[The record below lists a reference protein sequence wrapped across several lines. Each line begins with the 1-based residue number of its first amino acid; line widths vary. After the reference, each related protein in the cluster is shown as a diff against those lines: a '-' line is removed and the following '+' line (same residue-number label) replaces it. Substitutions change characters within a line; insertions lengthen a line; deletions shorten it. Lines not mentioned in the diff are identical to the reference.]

1 MVDGSKSFA
10 KSGLSL
16 ANAVRII
23 KRAVLKVYPATK
35 AACNSCA
42 ININQALKPK
52 SQGNLPVIKAQ
63 VAKPKALVPP
73 VPVAPSPSGG
83 QGPATGQRPPSREG
97 IALRSS
103 SLFPFNEGES
113 LSLGAHYCPFVFLR
127 RLRLAARDLHQR
139 AGREVPQSDRQ
150 QPNAAHSHA
159 GEQQSPG
166 AAAAHSQRS
175 EPSPLAKN
183 MALDV
188 LNWICFVRLN
198 RFRSPK
204 SERLKD
210 QINKQTAANIQDLL
224 AQQFECISSPRSTL
238 NNCCA
243 TASSTASGVL
253 RISV

>member
-1 MVDGSKSFA
+1 MSFFA
-10 KSGLSL
+10 GCDWLHEISIS
-16 ANAVRII
+16 V
-23 KRAVLKVYPATK
+23 RAVKSHSRIG
-35 AACNSCA
+35 NSRMQRIA
-42 ININQALKPK
+42 MLESN
-52 SQGNLPVIKAQ
+52 NLLEQLLRIASD
-63 VAKPKALVPP
+63 
-73 VPVAPSPSGG
+73 PSS
-83 QGPATGQRPPSREG
+83 
-97 IALRSS
+97 
-103 SLFPFNEGES
+103 
-113 LSLGAHYCPFVFLR
+113 
-127 RLRLAARDLHQR
+127 
-139 AGREVPQSDRQ
+139 
-150 QPNAAHSHA
+150 
-159 GEQQSPG
+159 
-166 AAAAHSQRS
+166 
-175 EPSPLAKN
+175 SPLAKN